1 MKYAF
6 LVSTLCLGL
15 CGCQSVLQP
24 PPAVAQPSEMPTM
37 LAPVNRSLA
46 DLLDDGW
53 IIAGSGGPLL
63 FTLHKDNK
71 WITCAAD
78 DAPDTGHG
86 PTSQCMA
93 LN

>member
-1 MKYAF
+1 MKYTF
-6 LVSTLCLGL
+6 LVSALCAGL
-15 CGCQSVLQP
+15 CGCQSFVQNPPATAQP
-24 PPAVAQPSEMPTM
+24 PEMPTM
-37 LAPVNRSLA
+37 LTPVNRSLA
-46 DLLDDGW
+46 ALLDDGW

-78 DAPDTGHG
+78 DAPEAGQG